1 MSHKIIMVSVIVIM
15 SFPAYALNVAQQAE
29 MVVAHNIYRAE
40 VGAPPIKYSGSL
52 ATTAQA
58 WADNLK
64 TNKSCNLEHSK
75 GSGLGENIF
84 WAGAVTWAGGKI
96 GKQDVTLKQR
106 SLIRGAVKK
115 RTTHTVPIV
124 AETVKYVGIT
134 RKWFGAK
141 QLKSAVEL
149 QCVMIALKFGFAIMH
164 LQEIW
169 LVKNF
174 IDNRALSH

>member
-1 MSHKIIMVSVIVIM
+1 ML
-15 SFPAYALNVAQQAE
+15 PQ
-29 MVVAHNIYRAE
+29 
-40 VGAPPIKYSGSL
+40 
-52 ATTAQA
+52 
-58 WADNLK
+58 
-64 TNKSCNLEHSK
+64 
-75 GSGLGENIF
+75 
-84 WAGAVTWAGGKI
+84 
-96 GKQDVTLKQR
+96 QR

-115 RTTHTVPIV
+115 RITSTVPIV

-169 LVKNF
+169 LVKNL
-174 IDNRALSH
+174 IDNRALSP